1 MNQQITPFEQPEYIT
16 KAAIQDYSDY
26 LIKQL
31 EDGLANPMDMAL
43 RLKFMEEL
51 IDKMKERLRSL
62 VIDEL
67 GKYTKGEDIIR
78 HNGQFKAKETG
89 VRYDFT
95 GCNDPLW
102 NRLNQEIVELTD
114 KRKEREAMLKTIK
127 EKQTIIDEETGE
139 IANLFP
145 ARKLSTSSYEIR
157 WKH

>member
-127 EKQTIIDEETGE
+127 EKQTIIDEETVE

>member
-1 MNQQITPFEQPEYIT
+1 MNQDITPFEQPEYIT

-31 EDGLANPMDMAL
+31 EEGLANPMDVAL
-43 RLKFMEEL
+43 KLKFMEEL
-51 IDKMKERLRSL
+51 IDKMKERMRAL
-62 VIDEL
+62 VLDEL
-67 GKYTKGEDIIR
+67 NKYAKGEDVVR
-78 HNGQFKAKETG
+78 YNGQFKAKETG

-127 EKQTIIDEETGE
+127 DKQTIIDEETGE

>member
-67 GKYTKGEDIIR
+67 GKYTKGKDIIR

-102 NRLNQEIVELTD
+102 NRFNQEIVELTE